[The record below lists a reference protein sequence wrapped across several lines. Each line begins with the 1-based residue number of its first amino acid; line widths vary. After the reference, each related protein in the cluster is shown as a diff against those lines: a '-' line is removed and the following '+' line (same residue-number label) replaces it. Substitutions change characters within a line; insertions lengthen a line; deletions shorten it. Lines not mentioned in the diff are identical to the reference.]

1 MSASTPF
8 QHRHSQQPCR
18 PRPRRISQLVA
29 LVCAGGMS
37 AALAQQAPAR
47 IDSVVV
53 TGTLIRGAAPVGA
66 PVTKL
71 DREAIEKSGAATTT
85 DLLRLL
91 PQVQNLGAT
100 DSHNSNT
107 QNANQNVTSGSGIN
121 LRGLGPESTLTLVN
135 GVRLAPGGLAAQ
147 YTDPAT
153 IPPLAIE
160 RIEVITDGGSA
171 TYGSDA
177 VGGVVNI
184 RLRKRFDGVQ
194 LSARYGQGADL
205 HQSQFG
211 AILGRNWDGGNVM
224 FAIDQNKRSSLSA
237 DKRSFYTDDMRP
249 WGGPDLRGFNAS
261 PGNIQVGSTR
271 YGIPTG
277 QNGRGLTAAQLAAGN
292 PNRLSIYQ
300 GRDALP
306 EQDRVSLVGAFS
318 QEISPAVRFNLEA
331 FGSERKY
338 HRFTDPSSGSYTVR
352 AANPFFV
359 SPVAGATS
367 TVVNYSWINDLGN
380 SYSEGH
386 ERTGRV
392 LAGLDFDVGADWN
405 GNVYLATSRTEE
417 KAYSLNINGNA
428 INAALADTNPA
439 TALNLFCDG
448 AAFACNNPA
457 TLDKIRAFNDRNS
470 TYRMN
475 DAGVKFDG
483 PLFDLRPA
491 SCAWRSAARCTGT
504 RWPITRTATTRRRTT
519 ASSSTSRIRARC
531 PSAP

>member
-1 MSASTPF
+1 MMGTTEVQRRRAAPLF
-8 QHRHSQQPCR
+8 QLR
-18 PRPRRISQLVA
+18 PLKISRLVA
-29 LVCAGGMS
+29 LVCAGGMG
-37 AALAQQAPAR
+37 AAMAQEAPAKL
-47 IDSVVV
+47 DSVVV
-53 TGTLIRGAAPVGA
+53 TGTLIRGALPVGA
-66 PVTKL
+66 PVSKL
-71 DREAIEKSGAATTT
+71 DREAIEKSGAASTT

-100 DSHNSNT
+100 DSHNNNT
-107 QNANQNVTSGSGIN
+107 QNANQNITSGSGIN
-121 LRGLGPESTLTLVN
+121 LRGLGPESTLTLVS

-194 LSARYGQGADL
+194 LTARRGQGQGL
-205 HQSQFG
+205 HQTQVG
-211 AILGRNWDGGNVM
+211 AIAGRNWEGGNLM
-224 FAIDQNKRSSLSA
+224 FAIDKNKRSRLSA
-237 DKRSFYTDDMRP
+237 DDRAFYADDMRP

-271 YGIPTG
+271 YGIPAG
-277 QNGRGLTAAQLAAGN
+277 QNGRGLSAAQLAAT
-292 PNRLSIYQ
+292 PNRQSIYK

-306 EQDRVSLVGAFS
+306 EQDRLSLVGAFS
-318 QEISPAVRFNLEA
+318 QELSPTMRFSLEA

-338 HRFTDPSSGSYTVR
+338 ERFTDPSSGSYTVR
-352 AANPFFV
+352 PANPFFM
-359 SPVAGATS
+359 SPVVGATS
-367 TVVNYSWINDLGN
+367 TVVNYSWIHDLGN
-380 SYSEGH
+380 NLSQGH

-392 LAGLDFDVGADWN
+392 MAGLDFDIGTDWS
-405 GNVYLATSRTEE
+405 GNAYVATSRTDE
-417 KAYSLNINGNA
+417 KSLSGNINGNA
-428 INAALADTNPA
+428 VNAALADTNPA

-470 TYRMN
+470 SYKMH
-475 DAGVKFDG
+475 DVGMKFDG
-483 PLFDLRPA
+483 PVMKLPAGKLRVAVGGEIHKDEMAYYEDRNNSTPTNA
-491 SCAWRSAARCTGT
+491 TIFHIDNARSM
-504 RWPITRTATTRRRTT
+504 PKRTV
-519 ASSSTSRIRARC
+519 
-531 PSAP
+531 